1 MTRISAK
8 EVGKVTF
15 KSIGFQ
21 EMQYVV
27 ELFRQVFAE
36 KQALGNR
43 NGFWNIACAISAVY
57 NAGKINGI
65 RAEREFRRTG
75 KKVRT

>member
-8 EVGKVTF
+8 EVDKVVR
-15 KSIGFQ
+15 KSIGLQ
-21 EMQYVV
+21 EMQYAV

-36 KQALGNR
+36 KQALDDR
-43 NGFWNIACAISAVY
+43 NVCWNIACAISAVY

-65 RAEREFRRTG
+65 RDERECRRIG

>member
-8 EVGKVTF
+8 EVNKVTH
-15 KSIGFQ
+15 KSIGLQ
-21 EMQYVV
+21 EMQYAV

-36 KQALGNR
+36 EQALDDR

-65 RAEREFRRTG
+65 RAEREFRRIG